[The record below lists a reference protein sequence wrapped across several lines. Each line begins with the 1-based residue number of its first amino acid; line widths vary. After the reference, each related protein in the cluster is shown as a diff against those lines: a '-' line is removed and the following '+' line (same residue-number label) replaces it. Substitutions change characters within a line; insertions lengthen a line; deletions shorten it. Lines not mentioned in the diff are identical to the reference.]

1 MGYFVN
7 SAHLLSKSRQ
17 KSQSAL
23 LKNNFYKSICNVRV
37 KCEWRNN
44 GGGETAV
51 AMVCVCKKMEEKIG
65 DDNKAMGERQG
76 KEKNQK

>member
-1 MGYFVN
+1 MGYFVY

-23 LKNNFYKSICNVRV
+23 LKNSFCKSICNVRA
-37 KCEWRNN
+37 KCERMNN

-51 AMVCVCKKMEEKIG
+51 VMVCVCKKMDEKLG
-65 DDNKAMGERQG
+65 DDDKAVGER
-76 KEKNQK
+76 